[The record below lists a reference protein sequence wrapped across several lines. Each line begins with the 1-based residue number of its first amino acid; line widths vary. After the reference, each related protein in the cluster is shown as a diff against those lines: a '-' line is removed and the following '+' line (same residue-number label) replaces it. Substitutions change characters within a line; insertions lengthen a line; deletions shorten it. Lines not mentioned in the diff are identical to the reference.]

1 MTVISSHHS
10 VADARRRG
18 GWTPARIVS
27 AVMGVV
33 LVLCSLG
40 LLGAGG
46 VALWAST
53 TQRHGGDIDLGT
65 WSYHST
71 GYAVVSSTTDPYGAT
86 GGLPCRGR
94 CSARYGSASHL
105 RQALPRCSP
114 GSPRPLLPAA
124 TWPR

>member
-1 MTVISSHHS
+1 
-10 VADARRRG
+10 
-18 GWTPARIVS
+18 
-27 AVMGVV
+27 MGVV

-53 TQRHGGDIDLGT
+53 TQRNGGDIGLGT

-86 GGLPCRGR
+86 GGLPVPRSLLGTVR
-94 CSARYGSASHL
+94 IASNQ
-105 RQALPRCSP
+105 RTAGARCSP
-114 GSPRPLLPAA
+114 GSPRPPQPAA